1 MLKRKKPQIRAR
13 RRLVD
18 VASSRRRIKRN
29 SAVQAAHMQSWG
41 PSLMGPGTM
50 EQGSSQKPE
59 FFVNLQFTEAKTRV
73 IADFRTNNSPASRF
87 PLPVLWGHTPSRAD
101 QEAPDRNARCP

>member
-29 SAVQAAHMQSWG
+29 SAVQKLHQRRRHYLG
-41 PSLMGPGTM
+41 
-50 EQGSSQKPE
+50 
-59 FFVNLQFTEAKTRV
+59 FFNL
-73 IADFRTNNSPASRF
+73 PAES
-87 PLPVLWGHTPSRAD
+87 V
-101 QEAPDRNARCP
+101 